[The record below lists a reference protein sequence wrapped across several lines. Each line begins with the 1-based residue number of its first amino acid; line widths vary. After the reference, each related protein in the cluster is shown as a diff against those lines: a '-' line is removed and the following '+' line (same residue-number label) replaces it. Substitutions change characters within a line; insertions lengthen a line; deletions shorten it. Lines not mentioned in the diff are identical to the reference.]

1 MARTFGHDGGG
12 VVLTPTE
19 IKEIRAVLCEMAA
32 RGCIG
37 AQMDRAKKD
46 LIDQFLALKA
56 ATTKPAATT
65 K

>member
-1 MARTFGHDGGG
+1 M
-12 VVLTPTE
+12 LTATE
-19 IKEIRAVLCEMAA
+19 LKEIRAVLCEMAA

-46 LIDQFLALKA
+46 LIDQFLALRA
-56 ATTKPAATT
+56 ATAKPAATA

>member
-1 MARTFGHDGGG
+1 MA
-12 VVLTPTE
+12 LTATE
-19 IKEIRAVLCEMAA
+19 QKEIRAVLCEMAA

-37 AQMDRAKKD
+37 AQMERAKKD

-56 ATTKPAATT
+56 ATAKPAAIA

>member
-1 MARTFGHDGGG
+1 
-12 VVLTPTE
+12 VLTAAE
-19 IKEIRAVLCEMAA
+19 LKEIRAVLCEMAA

-37 AQMDRAKKD
+37 AQMDRARKD

-56 ATTKPAATT
+56 AIAKPAATA

>member
-1 MARTFGHDGGG
+1 LI
-12 VVLTPTE
+12 VLTPTE

-56 ATTKPAATT
+56 ATAKPAATA

>member
-1 MARTFGHDGGG
+1 
-12 VVLTPTE
+12 VLTPTE
-19 IKEIRAVLCEMAA
+19 LKEIRAVLCEMAA

-56 ATTKPAATT
+56 LQAKPKTKDIDVTQLSS